1 MILHLQV
8 HPGMKAAAPSPAA
21 ESAFSGTTR
30 ILLQVRKYAI
40 FLLGLMYDIWL
51 ECLLDLAV
59 PCSPCS
65 HL

>member
-1 MILHLQV
+1 
-8 HPGMKAAAPSPAA
+8 MKAAAPSPAA